1 MEERTGGRKV
11 EQISG
16 RENGRKKGG
25 TDKWKREREEGR

>member
-11 EQISG
+11 EQISR
-16 RENGRKKGG
+16 RENGRKERR